1 MFHSCMI
8 TLSKFTPSKK
18 KNSKYSSTKLKSPR
32 CSRKKMIPIMYNTCY
47 GGFSLSEAA
56 ITEYNRRK
64 SPDTP
69 RLDAMGRDI
78 DRTDP
83 LMIQIFREIGKQA
96 NGMCADIRLDHIPPQ
111 YKNNYYIQEYDGTE
125 TVRIDYKGYLLDEIQ
140 KIMRDPSISS
150 EDKVSRMDLLDWS
163 IVDSDFME

>member
-8 TLSKFTPSKK
+8 TLSNFTPSKK
-18 KNSKYSSTKLKSPR
+18 KSSKYSSTKLNSPR
-32 CSRKKMIPIMYNTCY
+32 CSRKKMIPVMYNTCY

-64 SPDTP
+64 SPNTP
-69 RLDAMGRDI
+69 KLNAMGMHI

-83 LMIQIFREIGKQA
+83 LMIQIIREMGKQA
-96 NGMCADIRLDHIPPQ
+96 NGMCSDIRLDHIPPQ

-125 TVRIDYKGYLLDEIQ
+125 TVQIDYKGYLLDEIQ
-140 KIMRDPSISS
+140 KIIHDSSISA

>member
-1 MFHSCMI
+1 
-8 TLSKFTPSKK
+8 
-18 KNSKYSSTKLKSPR
+18 
-32 CSRKKMIPIMYNTCY
+32 MIPIMYNTCY
-47 GGFSLSEAA
+47 GGFSLSEAT

-69 RLDAMGRDI
+69 KLNAMGLHI

-83 LMIQIFREIGKQA
+83 LMIQIIWEMGKQA
-96 NGMCADIRLDHIPPQ
+96 NGMCSDIHLDHIPPQ

-140 KIMRDPSISS
+140 KIIHDSSISS

-163 IVDSDFME
+163 IIDSDFME

>member
-1 MFHSCMI
+1 
-8 TLSKFTPSKK
+8 
-18 KNSKYSSTKLKSPR
+18 
-32 CSRKKMIPIMYNTCY
+32 MIPIMYNTCY

-64 SPDTP
+64 SPDRP
-69 RLDAMGRDI
+69 KLNAMGMHI

-83 LMIQIFREIGKQA
+83 LLIQIIREMGKQA
-96 NGMCADIRLDHIPPQ
+96 NGMCDIRLDHIPPQ

-125 TVRIDYKGYLLDEIQ
+125 TVQIDYKGYLLDEIQ
-140 KIMRDPSISS
+140 KIIHDSSISA